1 MQLIECQNISK
12 TYLPNTEALK
22 GVTFDIGPAEFIVLA
37 GPNGAGKTTLLKMLY
52 GELQPTVG
60 KLKVN
65 VPLEKVGVMPQEFS
79 LFEEL
84 NVWEHT
90 YYLALLKGI
99 EKAKSRELA
108 ESVLTRLGMWNK
120 KNTIVRNLSGGQK
133 RLLCACQALTGKNDL
148 LILDEPTI
156 EVDVE
161 NRRAMYALLEE
172 SRNEGV
178 SILYTTHFLDEIEPW
193 VDRLIL
199 INRGQLLYEA
209 PPSIIPIMYS
219 IDLTGLVVR
228 NTILLICLSNDT
240 FIVMSDIPPPITENK
255 MEPMMILGQS
265 AFDEIKRR
273 GVIMDSGMNI
283 VINIYVKGRLKN
295 HFAYIFAIVIMFV
308 NLIKHPSLGN

>member
-1 MQLIECQNISK
+1 MQLIECQNLSK
-12 TYLPNTEALK
+12 TYLPNTAALK
-22 GVTFDIGPAEFIVLA
+22 GVTFNIGPAEFIVLA
-37 GPNGAGKTTLLKMLY
+37 GPNGAGKTTLLRMLY

-60 KLKVN
+60 ELKVN

-84 NVWEHT
+84 TVWEHT

-99 EKAKSRELA
+99 EKVKSRELA
-108 ESVLTRLGMWNK
+108 ESVLTRLGLWNNK
-120 KNTIVRNLSGGQK
+120 DTIVRNLSGGQK

-156 EVDVE
+156 EVDIE

-199 INRGQLLYEA
+199 INQGQLLYDG
-209 PPSIIPIMYS
+209 PPSRILDDLYHSRIEIPKTERS
-219 IDLTGLVVR
+219 LEFAKKVGLLFSE
-228 NTILLICLSNDT
+228 T
-240 FIVMSDIPPPITENK
+240 NK
-255 MEPMMILGQS
+255 EINVFLRK
-265 AFDEIKRR
+265 DEVYKLKDFF
-273 GVIMDSGMNI
+273 DSGISEILEGIRITRPTLEEGYLN
-283 VINIYVKGRLKN
+283 YLKRD
-295 HFAYIFAIVIMFV
+295 V
-308 NLIKHPSLGN
+308 